1 VKENDFMSE
10 PQLKAFRRENIPAY
24 GAVMGTWLALSAAL
38 AASAAVLGRSR
49 KPSFGAIFVFG
60 LIAVMAGMGIMFTAS
75 LLNLRKMR
83 SGFER
88 LAAGDPDP
96 DIPPVWC
103 PVLTTATQAA
113 THLAHGVGEQRE
125 ADRKP

>member
-1 VKENDFMSE
+1 MSE
-10 PQLKAFRRENIPAY
+10 SQLKAFRRENIPAY

-38 AASAAVLGRSR
+38 ATSAAAALSKNK
-49 KPSFGAIFVFG
+49 KPSFAAVFG
-60 LIAVMAGMGIMFTAS
+60 FGLVAVMAGMGIMFTAS

-113 THLAHGVGEQRE
+113 TQLAHSVGEERKAGRE
-125 ADRKP
+125 L

>member
-1 VKENDFMSE
+1 MNESN
-10 PQLKAFRRENIPAY
+10 LKPFRRENIPAY
-24 GAVMGTWLALSAAL
+24 AAVMATWLVLSAVLAAL
-38 AASAAVLGRSR
+38 ATTLLSDE
-49 KPSFGAIFVFG
+49 PSFVAFFIFS

-83 SGFER
+83 AGFER
-88 LAAGDPDP
+88 LAAGEPDP

-113 THLAHGVGEQRE
+113 TQLAGTVGERSGSG
-125 ADRKP
+125 RSG

>member
-1 VKENDFMSE
+1 LRESK
-10 PQLKAFRRENIPAY
+10 LKAFRRENIPAY
-24 GAVMGTWLALSAAL
+24 GAVMGTWLALSTTL
-38 AASAAVLGRSR
+38 AASAAGALTK
-49 KPSFGAIFVFG
+49 KPSFAAILIFG
-60 LIAVMAGMGIMFTAS
+60 LVAVMAGMGIMFTAS

-83 SGFER
+83 GGFER

-113 THLAHGVGEQRE
+113 TQLAHSVGEQRGSGRE
-125 ADRKP
+125 L

>member
-1 VKENDFMSE
+1 MSD

-24 GAVMGTWLALSAAL
+24 GAVMGAWLALSTAL
-38 AASAAVLGRSR
+38 AVLAAAMSKKS
-49 KPSFGAIFVFG
+49 KPSFGAIFGFG
-60 LIAVMAGMGIMFTAS
+60 SGAVMAGMGVMFTAS

-83 SGFER
+83 GGFQR

-113 THLAHGVGEQRE
+113 TQLAHTFANR
-125 ADRKP
+125 R

>member
-1 VKENDFMSE
+1 MSE
-10 PQLKAFRRENIPAY
+10 SQLKAFRRENIPAY
-24 GAVMGTWLALSAAL
+24 GAVMGTWFALSAAL
-38 AASAAVLGRSR
+38 SAVAAIRLTR
-49 KPSFGAIFVFG
+49 KPSYAAVFG
-60 LIAVMAGMGIMFTAS
+60 FGLVAVMAGMGIMFTAS

-88 LAAGDPDP
+88 LAAGDPEP

-113 THLAHGVGEQRE
+113 TQLAHSVGEERQAGGE
-125 ADRKP
+125 L

>member
-1 VKENDFMSE
+1 MNESSLR
-10 PQLKAFRRENIPAY
+10 PFRRENIPAY
-24 GAVMGTWLALSAAL
+24 GAVMGTWLALSAVLAAL
-38 AASAAVLGRSR
+38 AAAALSDE
-49 KPSFGAIFVFG
+49 PSFVALFIFS

-83 SGFER
+83 AGFER
-88 LAAGDPDP
+88 LAAGEPDP

-113 THLAHGVGEQRE
+113 TQLAGTVGERRE
-125 ADRKP
+125 GN

>member
-1 VKENDFMSE
+1 MNESSLR
-10 PQLKAFRRENIPAY
+10 PLRRENIPAY
-24 GAVMGTWLALSAAL
+24 GAVMGTWLVLSAVLAAL
-38 AASAAVLGRSR
+38 AAAALSDE
-49 KPSFGAIFVFG
+49 PSFVALFIFS

-83 SGFER
+83 AGFER
-88 LAAGDPDP
+88 LAAGEPDP

-113 THLAHGVGEQRE
+113 TQLAGTVGERRE
-125 ADRKP
+125 GN